1 MVVKEIIFMD
11 SQEDL
16 AEAEVL
22 VTDGKY
28 DLFCFC
34 HPCVYKVNDKI
45 IEPLSCLDSDN
56 IVISEEK
63 ECYVRRGGETFEHHI
78 CGCLS
83 DKEKGIVSIGEILI
97 SIHANLTPKDIA
109 QGSYIE
115 FDVTRIDLC

>member
-63 ECYVRRGGETFEHHI
+63 DEGEEKHSNTI
-78 CGCLS
+78 YADACLIKKKVS
-83 DKEKGIVSIGEILI
+83 YRSEKFLFLYMQILFQKTSHKVLI
-97 SIHANLTPKDIA
+97 LSLM
-109 QGSYIE
+109 
-115 FDVTRIDLC
+115 